1 MVFVAVQILALVAF
15 ATQFITA
22 APAPELVTLV
32 AGFPAP
38 FPSDSPET
46 FSASIVGVDSSNAHT
61 TYAVAQPV
69 LSGDGSGASSTIG
82 FVTGTLVEGSDTVLF
97 TFAGGN
103 IVATGL
109 DSASHTV
116 TTTIPAASFGSWVL
130 DLPPTGAPGSPAPSQ
145 SSGDPAPTQSSGAP
159 SSPAPTQSSGAP
171 SSPAPTQSSDTPSSP
186 AATQSGKT
194 NSAQR
199 TTVASFGTLVG
210 LTLAY
215 QLV

>member
-1 MVFVAVQILALVAF
+1 MVFVTFQILALVAL
-15 ATQFITA
+15 ATQFVTA

-38 FPSDSPET
+38 LPSDPTET

-61 TYAVAQPV
+61 TYAITQAV
-69 LSGDGSGASSTIG
+69 LSGDSSGISTVG
-82 FVTGTLVEGSDTVLF
+82 FVTGTLVEGSNTVSYTL
-97 TFAGGN
+97 TASADSFAITAEADFGLQSGN

-116 TTTIPAASFGSWVL
+116 TTTFPAASFRLWVL
-130 DLPPTGAPGSPAPSQ
+130 DLPPTGAP
-145 SSGDPAPTQSSGAP
+145 SGPQPT
-159 SSPAPTQSSGAP
+159 
-171 SSPAPTQSSDTPSSP
+171 
-186 AATQSGKT
+186 GKS

-199 TTVASFGTLVG
+199 TAAAGLGALVSLVG
-210 LTLAY
+210 VW

>member
-15 ATQFITA
+15 ATQFVTA

-38 FPSDSPET
+38 FPSDSAET
-46 FSASIVGVDSSNAHT
+46 FSASIVGVDNSNAHT
-61 TYAVAQPV
+61 TYAIAQPV
-69 LSGDGSGASSTIG
+69 LSADSSGALSTIG
-82 FVTGTLVEGSDTVLF
+82 FVTGTLVEGSDTVSYTLAASTDGLAVTAEADF
-97 TFAGGN
+97 GLQSGN

-130 DLPPTGAPGSPAPSQ
+130 DLPPTGAPGGPQ
-145 SSGDPAPTQSSGAP
+145 PT
-159 SSPAPTQSSGAP
+159 
-171 SSPAPTQSSDTPSSP
+171 
-186 AATQSGKT
+186 GKS

-199 TTVASFGTLVG
+199 TTAAGLGALVG
-210 LTLAY
+210 SVVMW